1 MDRVVNFY
9 DKSVDIFFIEE
20 GISLKDALGKDFN
33 DFKNKFLEG
42 IDKAFYEL
50 PVEKEYK
57 NLFSYYRRFE
67 DIKLEDLIDEFSVSK
82 NDSFRKEYENEYF
95 NIRALTIWEEE
106 LKFGC
111 LVIDPER
118 TVFEGVKKITEVGKD
133 SFIYAFEFNGEY
145 RVIVLIKF

>member
-20 GISLKDALGKDFN
+20 GISLKDALGKEFN

-57 NLFSYYRRFE
+57 NLFSYYRGFE
-67 DIKLEDLIDEFSVSK
+67 DIKLKDLIDEFSVLK
-82 NDSFRKEYENEYF
+82 NDSFIKEYENEYF

-118 TVFEGVKKITEVGKD
+118 TIFEGIKKIIEVGKD
-133 SFIYAFEFNGEY
+133 SFMYAFEFNGEY